1 MGRIRDTVSA
11 AVVAVVLATAV
22 CGPAVAQGA
31 TIYETQFLDP
41 ARAASD
47 WGFPKGAT
55 DVTDKGFAAA
65 LTPGALT
72 VTIDGAANAWLSP
85 EIGDLPADQ
94 AIEARIASST
104 GDESALFGVA
114 CRAALHSVG
123 YVFLIGTDGYYTIG
137 RFDGRGNGNAIVN
150 AKGTKRSDAVDPIG
164 PNTVRGECVGRRR
177 VTLTLFVNGE
187 QVVSTV
193 DKKPPKKLGTRAFA
207 VTEVAKGKRTATELT
222 GFAVHAL

>member
-31 TIYETQFLDP
+31 TIYETRFLDP

-55 DVTDKGFAAA
+55 DVTEKGFAAA

-114 CRAALHSVG
+114 
-123 YVFLIGTDGYYTIG
+123 
-137 RFDGRGNGNAIVN
+137 
-150 AKGTKRSDAVDPIG
+150 
-164 PNTVRGECVGRRR
+164 
-177 VTLTLFVNGE
+177 
-187 QVVSTV
+187 
-193 DKKPPKKLGTRAFA
+193 
-207 VTEVAKGKRTATELT
+207 
-222 GFAVHAL
+222 